1 MVPSQRETAVK
12 EVIGHCRLSSVCRS
26 FMNSAGELNHGDEV
40 KSKLVDVLTE
50 HISQSKILPSDTMQ
64 VIQKMS
70 NPAPS
75 ISENL

>member
-1 MVPSQRETAVK
+1 
-12 EVIGHCRLSSVCRS
+12 
-26 FMNSAGELNHGDEV
+26 MNSAGELNHGDEV

-50 HISQSKILPSDTMQ
+50 HISQSKILPSECLGADIVAIDTMQ